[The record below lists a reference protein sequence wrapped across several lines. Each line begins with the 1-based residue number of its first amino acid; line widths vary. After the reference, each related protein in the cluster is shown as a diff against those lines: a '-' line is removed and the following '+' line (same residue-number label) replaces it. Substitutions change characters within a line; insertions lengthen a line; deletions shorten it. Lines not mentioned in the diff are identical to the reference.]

1 MSIDKK
7 IETALETRFPIPE
20 HVKACAGAIR
30 YDLLFGPTWSKIPN
44 GNIEQFDH
52 DCSASYPEDL
62 EADSADIVEETY
74 IGKVADTLRDFML
87 SLPSELYFDADCEE
101 ILENEPES
109 WQDDE
114 TGEWIDPYEFG
125 TIYKIDHKE
134 IISGLFG
141 NLLAKE
147 FSL

>member
-1 MSIDKK
+1 MKIENR
-7 IETALETRFPIPE
+7 IETALEKRFQIPE
-20 HVKACAGAIR
+20 YVKACAGAIR
-30 YDLLFGPTWSKIPN
+30 HDLLFGPTWSKIPN
-44 GNIEQFDH
+44 GEIEQFNC

-62 EADSADIVEETY
+62 EAGSSDIVEETY
-74 IGKVADTLRDFML
+74 TGKVADTLRDFML
-87 SLPSELYFDADCEE
+87 SLPSELYFDADFEE

-125 TIYKIDHKE
+125 TIYKIEQKE